1 MNERWI
7 IPQSIKEFEQ
17 SNRRK
22 DSIFSGF
29 LTLALLV
36 MLAITYYAKD
46 LLKIPVLL
54 CFMILLT
61 VSFIAFVKNGSSDH
75 NKLNWLTIL
84 RKIFKVIASSLF
96 WILLLNKLV

>member
-46 LLKIPVLL
+46 LLNIPVLL
-54 CFMILLT
+54 CFMILVT

>member
-1 MNERWI
+1 
-7 IPQSIKEFEQ
+7 
-17 SNRRK
+17 
-22 DSIFSGF
+22 
-29 LTLALLV
+29 
-36 MLAITYYAKD
+36 
-46 LLKIPVLL
+46 
-54 CFMILLT
+54 MILVT

>member
-46 LLKIPVLL
+46 LLNIPVLL